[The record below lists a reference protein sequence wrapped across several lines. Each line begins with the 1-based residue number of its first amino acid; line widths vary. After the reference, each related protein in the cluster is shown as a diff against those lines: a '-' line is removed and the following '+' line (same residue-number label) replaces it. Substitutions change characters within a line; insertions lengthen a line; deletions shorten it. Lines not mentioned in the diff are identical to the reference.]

1 MINAETE
8 LYCIFGRPAGHSK
21 SPVIHNASFQSLGI
35 NAVYLAFETDD
46 IKKGMD
52 AVRSLN
58 IRGAS
63 VTIPFKEEVMAYLD
77 EIDPEAEQIGA
88 VNTIHYTDGRLTGY
102 NTDSKAAIN
111 PLNPDDIAGKQVCII
126 GAGGAAHAVAYGI
139 AKKGGN
145 LLIVNRSEEKG
156 RGLASKYNAGF
167 IAQDRLVRMDRL
179 DADIIINTTSVGM
192 APDSDLSPLAGRLL
206 NPEMIVMDVV
216 YTPLNTRL
224 LADARATGCRTVDGL
239 SMFIHQGAAQFKI
252 WTGKDPDL
260 EIMRNALLNE
270 DRYNEDR

>member
-1 MINAETE
+1 MINAETD
-8 LYCIFGRPAGHSK
+8 LYAIFGRPVGHSK
-21 SPVIHNASFQSLGI
+21 SPVIHNASFQSFGI
-35 NAVYLAFETDD
+35 NAVYLAFETDE

-63 VTIPFKEEVMAYLD
+63 VTIPFKEDVMAYID

-88 VNTIHYTDGRLTGY
+88 VNTVHHKDGRLTGY

-111 PLNPDDIAGKQVCII
+111 PLNPDDIAGKQVCVI

-139 AKKGGN
+139 AKQGGN
-145 LLIVNRSEEKG
+145 LLIVNRNKDRG
-156 RGLASKYNAGF
+156 RNLASKYNASF
-167 IAQDRLVRMDRL
+167 IAQDRLVRMDKL
-179 DADIIINTTSVGM
+179 DADIVINTTSVGM
-192 APDSDLSPLAGRLL
+192 APDSDATPLPGHLL

-224 LADARATGCRTVDGL
+224 LADARATGCKTVDGL

-270 DRYNEDR
+270 DRYNEER